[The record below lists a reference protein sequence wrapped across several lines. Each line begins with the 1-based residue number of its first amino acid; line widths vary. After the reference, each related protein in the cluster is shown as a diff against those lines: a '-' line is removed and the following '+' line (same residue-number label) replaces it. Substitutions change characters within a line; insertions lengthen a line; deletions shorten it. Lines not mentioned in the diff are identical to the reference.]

1 MGVNQHAG
9 ISHEP
14 LIMNI
19 NRRQLLQVGLT
30 SSALLPFGLA
40 PGTVLGASEKKSTAD
55 AVLFL
60 NLAGG
65 PSHLDTLDMK
75 ENLPIETKSEFSA
88 TSSKI
93 SGLAVCE
100 HLPKIAAA
108 ADQFTLIRGI
118 SHTTG
123 DHPQGQAYIS
133 TGNRPT
139 VVVKHPSYGS
149 VIMKEMPGD
158 PDLPPYVAIPQ
169 TEWSA
174 GYMGDGFSP
183 FKTNAVPRPGQTFSV
198 RGISPAPGLTS
209 EKINRREQ
217 LLGKLNN
224 RMRNGDTNSPL
235 LEAMDT
241 FSKKALNMITSQ
253 RTQTAFDVNREP
265 ASIQKMFAADEVS
278 QSMLLATRLIASGV
292 RFVTVTQAGWDTH
305 LDNFVGHK
313 RLMPP
318 FDNAIT
324 AAVSALR
331 QKGLLERTL
340 VIAMGEFGRTPTINQ
355 NAGRDHYPRANW
367 CLITGGGVQPG
378 RLIGATDAKGAAP
391 TDDTDIKP
399 DDIGASIFH
408 AMGIDHHKEYTTRTG
423 RPVSLIPNG
432 RVIDGLFS

>member
-1 MGVNQHAG
+1 MK
-9 ISHEP
+9 
-14 LIMNI
+14 L
-19 NRRQLLQVGLT
+19 NRRQMLQLGVAG
-30 SSALLPFGLA
+30 SAMLPFGLA
-40 PGTVLGASEKKSTAD
+40 PHSLLGAESKPSTAD

-75 ENLPIETKSEFSA
+75 ENLPSEMKSEFAA

-93 SGLAVCE
+93 PGLAVCE
-100 HLPKIAAA
+100 HLPKIAAR
-108 ADQFTLIRGI
+108 ADEFTLIRGV

-123 DHPQGQAYIS
+123 DHPQGQAYIA

-149 VIMKEMPGD
+149 IIAKEMPGD

-174 GYMGDGFSP
+174 GYMGDAWSP
-183 FKTNAVPRPGQTFSV
+183 FKTNAVPRPGETFSV
-198 RGISPAPGLTS
+198 RGISPPPGLTP
-209 EKINRREQ
+209 EKIDRRQ
-217 LLGKLNN
+217 ALLGKLNN
-224 RMRNGDTNSPL
+224 RLRREDTNSPL

-241 FSKKALNMITSQ
+241 FSERAYSMITSE
-253 RTQTAFDVNREP
+253 RTQTAFNVSREP

-305 LDNFVGHK
+305 LDNFTGHK

-318 FDNAIT
+318 FDSAIT
-324 AAVSALR
+324 SAVSALR
-331 QKGLLERTL
+331 EKGLLERTL

-355 NAGRDHYPRANW
+355 NAGRDHFPRANW
-367 CLITGGGVQPG
+367 CLMTGGGVQPG
-378 RLIGATDAKGAAP
+378 RLIGSTDAKGTAP
-391 TDDTDIKP
+391 ADDTDIRP
-399 DDIGASIFH
+399 DDIGASILH
-408 AMGIDHHKEYTTRTG
+408 SLGIDHHKEYVTRTG
-423 RPVSLIPNG
+423 RPVSLIPHG
-432 RVIDGLFS
+432 RVIGELFD